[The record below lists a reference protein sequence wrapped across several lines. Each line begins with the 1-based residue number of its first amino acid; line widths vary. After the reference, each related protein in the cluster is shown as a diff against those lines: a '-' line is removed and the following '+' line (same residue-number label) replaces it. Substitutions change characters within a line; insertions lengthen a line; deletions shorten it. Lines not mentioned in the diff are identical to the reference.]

1 MNEQNLTPFDAG
13 EPERA
18 RTAGRNGGIASG
30 KSRRQKRALKRA
42 LHEMLSVPLPDD
54 DAEKLKVC
62 GIAPEDANYQAAVG
76 AALVKKAMAGNVNAI
91 SLLAQ
96 LTADDPYVQ
105 ARQTEVRIKRD
116 ELKEKKRQYDLDRE
130 DRQNAESGDDD
141 AVAVWL
147 DAVIAMHTDSDDPT
161 TGGALPTD

>member
-1 MNEQNLTPFDAG
+1 MATKGGRPENLKTHLSS
-13 EPERA
+13 EEA
-18 RTAGRNGGIASG
+18 RENGRKGGIASG
-30 KSRRQKRALKRA
+30 KARRRKKALK
-42 LHEMLSVPLPDD
+42 SVLNQILATPLPK
-54 DAEKLKVC
+54 DAAAKLESA
-62 GIAPEDANYQAAVG
+62 GIDPEDANYQAAVG

-141 AVAVWL
+141 LAAAWL
-147 DAVIAMHTDSDDPT
+147 DSVIATDNGQEAGD
-161 TGGALPTD
+161 GQEG